1 VQDAELNILQLQVAE
16 YVVRSFESPNAPVY
30 PYHNLHHTRD
40 VVFHCEEM
48 ADHYRLNA
56 TDRFIVTTAAWFHD
70 IGHLY
75 GEMRGHEERGACI
88 MEQWMS
94 AQATVPNLDPTR
106 DTERNLGRNLDP
118 HLDQYLAVPIRGCI
132 LATKF
137 PSHPTDLL
145 QQIIC
150 DADTYHLGT
159 DLFRQSDPLV
169 RKEMTL
175 RFGDM
180 SAVNWKQKTLA
191 FLRQHVFFTD
201 YCQALLNKK
210 KQENIAWFEAQP

>member
-1 VQDAELNILQLQVAE
+1 MQDAELNILQQKAAE
-16 YVVRSFESPNAPVY
+16 FVINAFGSPNAPVY
-30 PYHNLHHTRD
+30 PYHNLQHTRN
-40 VVFHCEEM
+40 VASHVEEM
-48 ADHYRLNA
+48 ANHYQLNA

-75 GEMRGHEERGACI
+75 GEMRGHEERGAGI
-88 MEQWMS
+88 MEQWLEKP
-94 AQATVPNLDPTR
+94 APDLRP
-106 DTERNLGRNLDP
+106 
-118 HLDQYLAVPIRGCI
+118 PIRGCI

-137 PSHPTDLL
+137 PSHPVDLL

-159 DLFRQSDPLV
+159 DYFRQTDPLV
-169 RKEMTL
+169 REEMTL
-175 RFGDM
+175 RFGEM
-180 SAVNWKQKTLA
+180 PPGKWKQKTLA

-210 KQENIAWFEAQP
+210 KQENIAWMESQPET